1 MAEAT
6 MVKLLELLTF
16 HLGEEMFAA
25 EVDHVREVLE
35 FSDITRIPRTPDFM
49 RGVINMRGS
58 VVPIIDM
65 RTKFNLPP
73 SKETEDT
80 CIIVIEVSIAGEI
93 MVMGMLVDAV
103 EEVIELEHDQI
114 EPLPGIGINLDT
126 EFIKGMGKKN
136 GQFIIIL
143 DIDRVFSAEE
153 LSDVD
158 EAVKEV

>member
-35 FSDITRIPRTPDFM
+35 FSDITKIPRTPDFM

-80 CIIVIEVSIAGEI
+80 CIIVIEVSIAGET
-93 MVMGMLVDAV
+93 MVIGMLVDAV

-114 EPLPGIGINLDT
+114 EPLPGIGIHLDT

>member
-6 MVKLLELLTF
+6 MVKLFELLTF

-35 FSDITRIPRTPDFM
+35 LSDITRIPRTPDFM

-65 RTKFNLPP
+65 RTKFNLPR

-114 EPLPGIGINLDT
+114 EPLPGIGIHLDT